1 MKYFSFAEF
10 SRSATAAE
18 KGIDNTIPFAAKVN
32 IERLVRLV
40 LDPVRMA
47 WGAPIY
53 VTSGYRSVRLNVE
66 VGGAKKSYHKCYDD
80 HAAADITTGSRD
92 GNIELYNAIKDS
104 SLPYL
109 ELICENDGAWLHIA
123 I

>member
-32 IERLVRLV
+32 IERLVRLI

-47 WGAPIY
+47 WDAPIY

-109 ELICENDGAWLHIA
+109 ELICEGDGAWLHIA

>member
-1 MKYFSFAEF
+1 MKYFSFDEF

-40 LDPVRMA
+40 LDPMRMA
-47 WGAPIY
+47 WDAPIY
-53 VTSGYRSVRLNVE
+53 ITSGYRSVRLNVE
-66 VGGAKKSYHKCYDD
+66 VGGAKKSYHKCYDT
-80 HAAADITTGSRD
+80 HAAADITTGTRD

-109 ELICENDGAWLHIA
+109 ELICEGDGAWLHIA

>member
-32 IERLVRLV
+32 IERLVRLI
-40 LDPVRMA
+40 LDPVRII
-47 WGAPIY
+47 WDAPLY
-53 VTSGYRSVRLNVE
+53 VTSGYRCVRLNEE
-66 VGGAKKSYHKCYDD
+66 VGGVPNSYHMCYDD
-80 HAAADITTGSRD
+80 HAAADVTTGTRE
-92 GNIELYNAIKDS
+92 GNIELYNAMKNS
-104 SLPYL
+104 SLPFL
-109 ELICENDGAWLHIA
+109 ELICENGGEWLHVA

>member
-32 IERLVRLV
+32 IERLVRLI
-40 LDPVRMA
+40 LDPVRII
-47 WGAPIY
+47 WDAPLY
-53 VTSGYRSVRLNVE
+53 VTSGYRCKRLNEE
-66 VGGAKKSYHKCYDD
+66 VGGAEHSYHMCYDD
-80 HAAADITTGSRD
+80 HAAADVTTGSRE
-92 GNIELYNAIKDS
+92 GNIELYNEMRSS
-104 SLPYL
+104 SLPFL
-109 ELICENDGAWLHIA
+109 ELICENGGAWLHIA

>member
-32 IERLVRLV
+32 IERLVRLI

-47 WGAPIY
+47 WDAPIY

-109 ELICENDGAWLHIA
+109 ELICENGGAWLHIA

>member
-32 IERLVRLV
+32 IERLVRLI

-47 WGAPIY
+47 WGAPLY
-53 VTSGYRSVRLNVE
+53 VTSGYRCVRLNVE

-109 ELICENDGAWLHIA
+109 ELICEGDGAWLHVA